1 MQEVFV
7 ACAIDID
14 PALKSEAIVR
24 RWGRLLPQLI
34 QETLNM
40 LFHLTAKCSDHRFVE
55 REQIERIMPPTDI
68 GPTRSVLVVVH
79 QSTNEILELCVEVF
93 RPVVALVY
101 PRREQRNH
109 GSFDHHF

>member
-24 RWGRLLPQLI
+24 RWVRLLPQLV
-34 QETLNM
+34 QETLNV

-55 REQIERIMPPTDI
+55 REQIERIMPTTDI
-68 GPTRSVLVVVH
+68 CPTCCVLVVLH
-79 QSTNEILELCVEVF
+79 QSTSQILQLWVEVF

-109 GSFDHHF
+109 GS